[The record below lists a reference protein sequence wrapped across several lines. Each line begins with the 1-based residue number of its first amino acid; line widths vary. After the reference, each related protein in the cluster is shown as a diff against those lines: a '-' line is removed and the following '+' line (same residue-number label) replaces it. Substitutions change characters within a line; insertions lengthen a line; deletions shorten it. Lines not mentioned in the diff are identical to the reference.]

1 MLNVIHALFFRE
13 LKTRF
18 GANKYLGYF
27 WVIGEP
33 MMVVLVITSIVAAI
47 REFHHQV
54 MPEGVSIFLFL
65 AVGIIPF
72 FMFRSIISQL
82 LGGISSNLALFAYK
96 PVRPIHVFIARSL
109 LEFCIYFT
117 IFICVMFLAGWF
129 FHLNVFPRH
138 ILEVMFSIFLLL
150 FFGFSLG
157 MCFAII
163 GYFVEPLKMV
173 FGYLNAIFYWTSL
186 VVFPV
191 WIVPKPILD
200 VLYYNPLL
208 HIVELLKYNFFY
220 NYPLFDN
227 YNYYYPLFIM
237 SIILFV
243 GLFFYYF
250 TREKLIARK

>member
-1 MLNVIHALFFRE
+1 MFNVIHALFFRE

-18 GANKYLGYF
+18 GINKYLGYF

-33 MMVVLVITSIVAAI
+33 MMVVLVITSIITAI
-47 REFHHQV
+47 REFHHQI

-72 FMFRSIISQL
+72 FMFRSIITQL
-82 LGGISSNLALFAYK
+82 LNGIGANLALFAYK
-96 PVRPIHVFIARSL
+96 PIRPIHVFIARAL

-129 FHLNVFPRH
+129 LHMQVIPKHF
-138 ILEVMFSIFLLL
+138 LEVMFSLFLLVI
-150 FFGFSLG
+150 FGFAMG
-157 MCFAII
+157 MCFAIA
-163 GYFVEPLKMV
+163 GHFAEPLKMAL
-173 FGYLNAIFYWTSL
+173 GYLNTVLYWTSL

-200 VLYYNPLL
+200 ILYYNPLL
-208 HIVELLKYNFFY
+208 HIMELLKYNFFQ
-220 NYPLFDN
+220 NYPLLDD
-227 YNYYYPLFIM
+227 YNYYYPIACL
-237 SIILFV
+237 SVILFL

-250 TREKLIARK
+250 TREKLIAVR